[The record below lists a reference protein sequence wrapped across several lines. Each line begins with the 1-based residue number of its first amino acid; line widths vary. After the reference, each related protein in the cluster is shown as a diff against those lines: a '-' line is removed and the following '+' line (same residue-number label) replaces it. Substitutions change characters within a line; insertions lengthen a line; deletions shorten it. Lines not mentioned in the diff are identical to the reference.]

1 MSFRVYKGKTK
12 IEYLPVTTSLALVK
26 DTLVEGTS
34 GLLAAADDNEE
45 GAAILGVLVKTIAT
59 TDSDYATA
67 RRVGVRVPV
76 ERHVVW
82 EADATGFTVGSTNE
96 LVEYGIS
103 DSGTVDQTNTTN
115 DAFLVTEVLSATKV
129 RGYLKINGAY

>member
-12 IEYLPVTTSLALVK
+12 IEYLPVTTSLALTK
-26 DTLVEGTS
+26 DTLVEMTS
-34 GLLAAADDNEE
+34 GRVAAADADE
-45 GAAILGVLVKTIAT
+45 AAVDIRGVLVKTIAS
-59 TDSDYATA
+59 TDADYATA

-82 EADATGFTVGSTNE
+82 EADASGFTAGGTDE
-96 LVEYGIS
+96 GVEYGIS
-103 DSGTVDQTNTTN
+103 DSGTVDQTETTA
-115 DAFLVTEVLSATKV
+115 DSFLVTEVLSATKV

>member
-1 MSFRVYKGKTK
+1 MSFRVYRGKTK
-12 IEYLPVTTSLALVK
+12 VVPMPVTTSTALVR

-34 GLLAAADDNEE
+34 GRIAGADADEVAAD
-45 GAAILGVLVKTIAT
+45 IRGVLVRTIAS
-59 TDSDYATA
+59 TDSDYASA
-67 RRVGVRVPV
+67 RLVGVRVPV

-82 EADATGFTVGSTNE
+82 EADATGFTAGGTDE

-103 DSGTVDQTNTTN
+103 DSGTVDFAETTA

-129 RGYLKINGAY
+129 RGFLKINGAY